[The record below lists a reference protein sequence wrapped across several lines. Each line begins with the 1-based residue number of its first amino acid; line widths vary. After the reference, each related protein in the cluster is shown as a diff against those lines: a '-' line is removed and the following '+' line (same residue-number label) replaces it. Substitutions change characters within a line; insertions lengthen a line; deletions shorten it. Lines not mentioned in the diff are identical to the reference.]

1 MMPNRF
7 HLHHRLHHRILFM
20 LLLAGVMLTIASGT
34 SATLFLEA
42 AAPLPNSGLPNA
54 GLPEAQEIIARMVDA
69 QKNLREWSAAVDM
82 RLTIGSLTIPV
93 STTIFCR
100 RPDKVALKFIGI
112 TIHPPGGFLLPDP
125 LQFQDS
131 SEYAITV
138 INSVLTGSA
147 LLYTLNARPLKSK
160 TDQYQW
166 QFVVQAGTWLITK
179 AYVKSETEESEVR
192 VTYYRH
198 SDKCVL
204 PQKLTGT
211 GVLLL
216 RTSLP
221 PGPALWAVDQAG
233 KLGVAYEVTLS
244 EYSINAGLPRK
255 IFD

>member
-42 AAPLPNSGLPNA
+42 AAPLPNSGLPNP